1 MVLTM
6 SNSQH
11 ADILLNEVSLAL
23 GGREIIH
30 SMSLEIDASGGF
42 ALLGES
48 GSGKS
53 TLLGL
58 IIALLRP
65 NSGSLFY
72 RGKAFDYDSIYSMR
86 RKFGYAIQET
96 GLFPHLS
103 VRDNLLLPAK
113 LAGLNASAA
122 QDRIEELA
130 VLMNLD
136 TSILDRYPI
145 GLSGG
150 QQQRAGIC
158 RAMMLKPE
166 LLLLDEAFSGLDV
179 ITRRDV
185 YERFLA
191 MAERDKTH
199 FILVTHNL
207 DEATQLCERMAVIRR
222 GSLEKTGRCS
232 ELIAKPGNDY
242 LQTLIA
248 AQRGLHGRV

>member
-1 MVLTM
+1 M
-6 SNSQH
+6 SSSQH
-11 ADILLNEVSLAL
+11 ADLLLSDVTLAL

-30 SMSLEIDASGGF
+30 SMSLEIDASRGF

-58 IIALLRP
+58 MIALLRP
-65 NSGSLFY
+65 DSGSLHY
-72 RGKAFDYDSIYSMR
+72 RGKAFDYDDLYAMR

-103 VRDNLLLPAK
+103 VHDNLLLPAK
-113 LAGLNASAA
+113 LAGLEASLA

-130 VLMNLD
+130 ELMNLD
-136 TSILDRYPI
+136 LRVLDRYPI

-191 MAERDKTH
+191 MTERDKTH
-199 FILVTHNL
+199 FVLVTHNL
-207 DEATQLCERMAVIRR
+207 DEATRLCERMAVIRD
-222 GSLEKTGRCS
+222 GSLEKSGRCS
-232 ELIAKPGNDY
+232 DLLASPGNDY